1 MEMTRLNKLHIAV
14 LYRLKQVYQQLG
26 LVPPLTQQDYQEVEH
41 WLPSQ
46 AVELFRTMSQADQQ
60 HSLRVLRGLWARG
73 CREKDMLSAALLHD
87 VGKAQGRVPFWT
99 RPVLVLSKRLAPRW
113 LQRVV
118 VDPELTSFVHMTSW
132 RRALSYAWYHAE
144 VGARLAAQAG
154 LSERSV
160 LYIRTHHEPA
170 GPAAELH
177 RVDDIS

>member
-1 MEMTRLNKLHIAV
+1 MAHVKNLHATV

-26 LVPPLTQQDYQEVEH
+26 LVPPLTQQDYQELAC
-41 WLPSQ
+41 WLPPQ

-87 VGKAQGRVPFWT
+87 IGKAQGRVPFWT
-99 RPVLVLSKRLAPRW
+99 RPVLVLSKRLAPGW
-113 LQRVV
+113 LRRIV
-118 VDPELTSFVHMTSW
+118 VDPELTRFAQLTSW

-177 RVDDIS
+177 RVDEIS